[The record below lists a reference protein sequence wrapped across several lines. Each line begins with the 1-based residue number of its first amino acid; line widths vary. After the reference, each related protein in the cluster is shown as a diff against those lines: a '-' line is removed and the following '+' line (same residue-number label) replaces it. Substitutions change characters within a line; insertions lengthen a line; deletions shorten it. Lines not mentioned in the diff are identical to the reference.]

1 MRVIGWFWFAR
12 REASALD
19 QSPGF
24 AMGGVRLCQ
33 ARLLGC
39 TVRAERFARPKHRV
53 GVVEGSRRGGKR
65 TIALCPACHRILR
78 SEPQLWLEMI
88 GSKARRIWYGA
99 LRSRPRNPPRRTT
112 RADKHKSRPADG
124 TWVHPWDV
132 SLS

>member
-24 AMGGVRLCQ
+24 AMLGGVRLCQ

-65 TIALCPACHRILR
+65 TIALVSGVPSDSSFRAAIVVGDDRVEGPSDLVR
-78 SEPQLWLEMI
+78 SAEEQTTQPT
-88 GSKARRIWYGA
+88 APDN
-99 LRSRPRNPPRRTT
+99 PRGQ
-112 RADKHKSRPADG
+112 AQE
-124 TWVHPWDV
+124 
-132 SLS
+132 

>member
-88 GSKARRIWYGA
+88 GSKARRD
-99 LRSRPRNPPRRTT
+99 LVRSAEEQTTQPTAPDNPRGQ
-112 RADKHKSRPADG
+112 AQE
-124 TWVHPWDV
+124 
-132 SLS
+132 